1 MTDSPVLVVASPDTT
16 SRTTLE
22 RELRVR
28 YGAEYTVLAR
38 STYPAAELLLAE
50 LARQQQPVA
59 LVVATHGP
67 GDVDGIDFLGHARG
81 LQPTAKRALC
91 VTWGDFASAST
102 VFAAMAAGQADL
114 TLVRPE
120 HVRDEEFHSAVSDAL
135 VDWHMAQGTSFEAV
149 RIIGETAD
157 AQTQTL
163 RDLFSRNHIPVGF
176 YAADDD
182 ADGTAAA
189 ALADLGLESPAL
201 PVIVLRFTDPPTVL
215 VAPTLVEIADA
226 FGLTRVPDPD
236 RVLDVVVVGAGPAGL
251 AAAVYASSEG
261 LSTLLVEQAA
271 VGGQAGTSSLIRNYP
286 GFSRG
291 VSGNQLAFRSFQQAW
306 TFGTEFLFLRGAVG
320 LSTEDDLRV
329 VTLSDGSTLR
339 ARVVVVATG
348 VDYRRL
354 DVSVLEDL
362 VGRGVFYGA
371 AVSQAPATRGHRV
384 AVVGGGNS
392 AGQAALYL
400 SRYAEQVDLLVRAPS
415 LAQSMSEYLVEQLDA
430 TPNVVV
436 RYGVEV
442 VDGTTEHGCLSSV
455 SLRHRESGETTVEPY
470 TSLFALIGSVPRTD
484 WMGECVRRD
493 RWGFVLCGPDADDGA
508 DAGTLLQGRQ
518 RFVLET
524 STPGIFAAG
533 DVRSGSVKR
542 VATAVGDGA
551 IAVQLAHRYLAL
563 ARGESP

>member
-1 MTDSPVLVVASPDTT
+1 M
-16 SRTTLE
+16 
-22 RELRVR
+22 
-28 YGAEYTVLAR
+28 
-38 STYPAAELLLAE
+38 
-50 LARQQQPVA
+50 A
-59 LVVATHGP
+59 LVIGTYG
-67 GDVDGIDFLGHARG
+67 GDDTDGIAFLGRARG
-81 LQPTAKRALC
+81 LQPTAKRAVC
-91 VTWGDFASAST
+91 VTWGDFASAAT
-102 VFAAMAAGQADL
+102 VFSAMAAGQADL

-135 VDWHMAQGTSFEAV
+135 VDWHMAQGTGFEAV
-149 RIIGETAD
+149 RIIGELAD

-176 YAADDD
+176 YATDDD
-182 ADGTAAA
+182 ASGAAAA
-189 ALADLGLESPAL
+189 ALADLGLTDPAL
-201 PVIVLRFTDPPTVL
+201 PVIVLRFTNPPTVL
-215 VAPTLVEIADA
+215 VAPTLIEIADA
-226 FGLTRVPDPD
+226 FGLTRRPDPE

-306 TFGTEFLFLRGAVG
+306 TFGTEFLFMRNAVG
-320 LSTEDDLRV
+320 LATEDDLRV
-329 VTLSDGSTLR
+329 VTLSDGSTVR
-339 ARVVVVATG
+339 ARCVVVATG

-354 DVSVLEDL
+354 DVPVLEDL

-371 AVSQAPATRGHRV
+371 AVTQAPTTRGHAV

-400 SRYAEQVDLLVRAPS
+400 SRYADRVSVLVRSHS
-415 LAQSMSEYLVEQLDA
+415 LAQSMSEYLIEQLDA
-430 TPNVVV
+430 TPNVDV
-436 RYGVEV
+436 RHRVEV
-442 VDGTTEHGCLSSV
+442 VDGTSEHGCLSSV
-455 SLRHRESGETTVEPY
+455 SLRDIDSGEVTQEPY
-470 TSLFALIGSVPRTD
+470 TSLFVLIGSAPRTE
-484 WMGECVRRD
+484 WMGDRVQRD
-493 RWGFVLCGPDADDGA
+493 RWGFVLCGHDVDDAA
-508 DAGTLLQGRQ
+508 AAPALERQ

-524 STPGIFAAG
+524 STPGVFAAG

-563 ARGESP
+563 ARGEEG